1 MEKDMAAATAMDVA
15 VGGTDE
21 VRPDAGA
28 SAGASAA
35 GAAKPAF
42 IVTTSRHFPG
52 WLAESGGSLA
62 ISTYQSGKV
71 ILIGTNRQ
79 AERLS
84 IFDRTL
90 DRPMGLAFRD
100 SRLIVASSIQ
110 ITSFV
115 DAARGTPGAAGYDAL
130 FVPQLAT
137 YTADLD
143 VHDVAFDAEGRLV
156 FVNTLFSCLA
166 TASETHSFKPLWT
179 PPFISRLAPEDR
191 CHLNGL
197 AMRGG
202 RPAFVTCVAE
212 TDLAD
217 GWREHRSGGGVV
229 IDVASGEIVCR
240 GLSMPH
246 SPRLHGGKLWVL
258 NSGAGELGTVDLGTG
273 RFEPLAFC
281 PGYLRGLDFVGPY
294 ALVGLSEP
302 RENRTFAGLPLQE
315 RLAVAKAG
323 PRCGVYVIDTR
334 TGDVVHWLRLEGVV
348 SELYD
353 VVALPGI
360 ARPMMIGFRNDEIRR
375 TVSIE

>member
-1 MEKDMAAATAMDVA
+1 MDKETTAATGIDVA
-15 VGGTDE
+15 GGDTAE
-21 VRPDAGA
+21 AVPDGA
-28 SAGASAA
+28 VSSAGT
-35 GAAKPAF
+35 AKPTFVA
-42 IVTTSRHFPG
+42 TSSRHFPG
-52 WLAESGGSLA
+52 WLADSGGSLA

-100 SRLIVASSIQ
+100 SRLAVASSIQ
-110 ITSFV
+110 ITNFV
-115 DAARGTPGAAGYDAL
+115 DAAHGTPGASGYDAL
-130 FVPQLAT
+130 FVPQSAT

-166 TASETHSFKPLWT
+166 TASETHSFKPLWK
-179 PPFISRLAPEDR
+179 PPFVSRLAPEDR

-197 AMRGG
+197 AMRNG

-217 GWREHRSGGGVV
+217 GWRDHRSGGGVV

-258 NSGAGELGTVDLGTG
+258 NSGAGEVGTVDLGTG

-302 RENRTFAGLPLQE
+302 RENRTFAGLPLQD
-315 RLAVAKAG
+315 RLAAAKAS

-334 TGDVVHWLRLEGVV
+334 TGDVAHWLRLEGVV

-353 VVALPGI
+353 VAALPGI
-360 ARPMMIGFRNDEIRR
+360 ARPMMIGFKSDEIRR